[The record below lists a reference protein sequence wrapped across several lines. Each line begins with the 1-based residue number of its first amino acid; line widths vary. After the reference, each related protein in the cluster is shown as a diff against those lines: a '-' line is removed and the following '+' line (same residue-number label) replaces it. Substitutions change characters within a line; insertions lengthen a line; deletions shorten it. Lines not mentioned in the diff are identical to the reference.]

1 MDEFDSFGTRGR
13 PVMFRCSIGGKR
25 SLPFETTSFVG
36 RRTELTEV
44 KGLLKNNRLV
54 TITGTGGV
62 GKTRLA
68 LRVATAVQR
77 DFADGACLVEL
88 GELCDGELLPVL
100 IAAAEGLQSGGR
112 PVLEALAEHLASRQ
126 LLLVLDN
133 CEHIVDDTA
142 RVAGHLIRSCPELRI
157 LVTGREALHI
167 AGEAV
172 LRVSSLSVP
181 EAGPPLSL
189 LAAPRYDAIR
199 LFVERA
205 TAVVPEFALTEDNVA
220 TIADIC
226 RRLDG
231 LPLLIELAAARLK
244 VLSPR
249 DISQRL
255 ADRFALLTSR
265 SRSAPSRHR
274 TVRWCID
281 WSYSLCSPA
290 EQVVWARASVFAGSF
305 ELDAAE
311 TVCRCQ
317 SAGENPLDV
326 LTGLVD
332 KSVLLREETH
342 SVVRFR
348 LLETLR
354 DYGREKLEKSGE
366 HIDIRRRHRDWYRQ
380 LAENAESNWIGPTQL
395 DRIARLDREQPNL
408 REALEFCFGGGE
420 PAVALSIAAALR
432 MFWVARGQ
440 VDEARYWLGR
450 ALGAGA
456 AEVTVER
463 AKALHIASAAAELQ
477 GDIGAAAALA
487 READTLAEQTQ
498 EPLVHAYTYLT
509 RGTRACF
516 SGEPQLAYTALVAA
530 LERFEAQRDV
540 LGQILALLSL
550 GLAHELEGDSAAALR
565 CHERALELIE
575 LHHDEVYR
583 ATALWAT
590 AVSAWHQG
598 DRDRPMRLLRQAV
611 RLTSRLQDPLMAA
624 TVLETLAWIVCA
636 GGNARRAAVFM
647 GAARALA
654 QTIGSSSTALLPKL
668 VTDHEDCETA
678 ARRALGSRA
687 FEAAFREGSLMDLD
701 AAASCA
707 LDEQP
712 ETSGPGPPS
721 GLTGR
726 EREVAR
732 LVAEGLTN
740 KAIAAR
746 LVISQRTAQGHVEH
760 ILTKLGFTSRAQIA
774 AWVAEQAGR
783 PGPGR

>member
-1 MDEFDSFGTRGR
+1 MDEIDSFGTRGR
-13 PVMFRCSIGGKR
+13 PVMFRCSIGGKKA
-25 SLPFETTSFVG
+25 LPFETTSFVG
-36 RRTELTEV
+36 RRTESTEV
-44 KGLLKNNRLV
+44 RNLLRNSRLV

-100 IAAAEGLQSGGR
+100 IAGAEGLQSGER
-112 PVLEALAEHLASRQ
+112 PVLEALADHLASRQ

-133 CEHIVDDTA
+133 CEQIVDDAA
-142 RVAGHLIRSCPELRI
+142 RVAEHLIRSCPDLRI
-157 LVTGREALHI
+157 LATSREALNI

-172 LRVSSLSVP
+172 LRVSSMSVP
-181 EAGPPLSL
+181 DAARPLSL
-189 LAAPRYDAIR
+189 RSAPRYDAIS

-205 TAVVPEFALTEDNVA
+205 TAAVPEFLLTEDNIA
-220 TIADIC
+220 TIAEIC

-244 VLSPR
+244 VLSPGEL
-249 DISQRL
+249 SHRL
-255 ADRFALLTSR
+255 ADRFALLTGR

-290 EQVVWARASVFAGSF
+290 EQAVWACSSVFAGSF

-311 TVCRCQ
+311 TVCRCEL
-317 SAGENPLDV
+317 AGESPLDV

-332 KSVLLREETH
+332 KSVLLREETQ

-354 DYGREKLEKSGE
+354 DYGREKLEESGE
-366 HIDIRRRHRDWYRQ
+366 HNDIRRRHRDWYRQ
-380 LAENAESNWIGPTQL
+380 LAEDAETNWTGPTQL

-408 REALEFCFGGGE
+408 REALDFCFGAGE
-420 PAVALSIAAALR
+420 PAVALSVAAALR

-440 VDEARYWLGR
+440 VDEARYWLER
-450 ALGAGA
+450 ALGTGTGG
-456 AEVTVER
+456 VTVAR
-463 AKALHIASAAAELQ
+463 AKALQIASAAAELQ
-477 GDIGAAAALA
+477 GDTGAAAALA
-487 READTLAEQTQ
+487 GEADTLAERTDD
-498 EPLVHAYTYLT
+498 PLVHAYTYLT
-509 RGTRACF
+509 RGTHACF
-516 SGEPQLAYTALVAA
+516 SGEPRRAHTALAAA
-530 LERFEAQRDV
+530 LERFGAQRDV
-540 LGQILALLSL
+540 LGRILALLSL
-550 GLAHELEGDSAAALR
+550 GLAHELAGDSAAALH

-575 LHHDEVYR
+575 FHHDDVYR
-583 ATALWAT
+583 AAALWAT

-598 DRDRPMRLLRQAV
+598 DVERPMRLLRQAL
-611 RLTSRLQDPLMAA
+611 RSASRLQDPLMAA
-624 TVLETLAWIVCA
+624 TVLETLAWIVRA
-636 GGNARRAAVFM
+636 EGDARRASVFM
-647 GAARALA
+647 GAAQALARAL
-654 QTIGSSSTALLPKL
+654 GSSSTALLPKL
-668 VTDHEDCETA
+668 IADHADCEAA

-687 FEAAFREGSLMDLD
+687 FEAAFREGGLMDLD
-701 AAASCA
+701 AAAAYA

-712 ETSGPGPPS
+712 EASGPGPPS

-726 EREVAR
+726 EREVAH

-740 KAIAAR
+740 KAIATR

-774 AWVAEQAGR
+774 AWVAEQSGR
-783 PGPGR
+783 PGTGR